1 MKTPLKCLLVCG
13 ALLLAACSSPSGT
26 AATSQASPQPALP
39 VVSATPAVVAP
50 IDAPTPEPAAPRNPA
65 SLNPGG
71 PYVLFEGDDGIWIA
85 NPDGSFL
92 TRLSDTG
99 VGEADLGR
107 SVSPQGDALAF
118 IRPSEHGPQLI
129 QLDLPGGQ
137 TKVLAT
143 LQAAIPDDVVAYP
156 LTDQAFAYYAITLY
170 DNVAWQPGGAR
181 YLAFTGAINGP
192 TSDLY
197 LYDTETEAVTQLTDG
212 GSQAVYPTWSPDGE
226 YILHFGGR
234 WTPPF
239 GGAIIGY
246 NQADGA
252 WAVRLEDGAV
262 ITQPAG
268 VLWPWN
274 FVGWTADSRYIAS
287 EADDVCGERNLL
299 RIPAGGGE
307 PSTLFE
313 GCFAGYAA
321 LSPANEAVLF
331 SSSDCED
338 CPLGVGTFLLP
349 SAETDPLRVLEAQSW
364 GIDWLEE
371 GNAFHAYPEA
381 LVSSEGEVLAR
392 PPVPDASYHP
402 ALSLQGYEA
411 WEVIENQQG
420 RVVVRPL
427 GGESRTILE
436 AGVASLI
443 WDPLGGDTL
452 LIATRD
458 GHLMAASAPE
468 FEARLVGDLGG
479 MASQAAWVP

>member
-26 AATSQASPQPALP
+26 TATSQASLQPVLP
-39 VVSATPAVVAP
+39 VVSATAAVGVP
-50 IDAPTPEPAAPRNPA
+50 IDAPTLEPAAPRNPA
-65 SLNPGG
+65 SLNPDG
-71 PYVLFEGDDGIWIA
+71 PYVVFEGDDGIWIS

-99 VGEADLGR
+99 VGEADLQR

-118 IRPSEHGPQLI
+118 IRPSEHGPLLV
-129 QLDLPGGQ
+129 QLDLPSGQ

-143 LQAAIPDDVVAYP
+143 LQAVIPDDVVADP
-156 LTDQAFAYYAITLY
+156 LTDQAFAYYAITMY
-170 DNVAWQPGGAR
+170 DNVAWQPGDAR

-212 GSQAVYPTWSPDGE
+212 GSQAVYPTWSPDAE

-252 WAVRLEDGAV
+252 WAVHLEDGAV

-274 FVGWTADSRYIAS
+274 FVGWTADNRYIAS

-299 RIPAGGGE
+299 SIPPGGGE
-307 PSTLFE
+307 PATLFE
-313 GCFAGYAA
+313 GCFASYAA
-321 LSPANEAVLF
+321 LSPASEAVLF
-331 SSSDCED
+331 SSSDCEE

-349 SAETDPLRVLEAQSW
+349 SEETDPRRVLEAQSW

-381 LVSSEGEVLAR
+381 LVSSEGEVLSR

-402 ALSLQGYEA
+402 ARSLQGYEA

-420 RVVVRPL
+420 RVVVRPP
-427 GGESRTILE
+427 GGEFRTILE
-436 AGVASLI
+436 AGVATLI
-443 WDPLGGDTL
+443 WDPLRGDTL

-458 GHLMAASAPE
+458 GRVIAASAPGFAPRE
-468 FEARLVGDLGG
+468 VGELGD
-479 MASQAAWVP
+479 AADQAIWVP